1 MPSKTDFPYTYSPQE
16 LRRGESAV
24 DLLQLRYF
32 QAVARHEHV
41 SRAAEELRVAQPALS
56 RSIARL
62 EAELGVALF
71 DRRGRR
77 VTLNRFGAAFGTRVA
92 AALSELDQ
100 ARSELHDAAGLA
112 HGSVAVAAETLR
124 TITDLIAAFLAEHP
138 DVSFRLF
145 QSSAPNMSAQLQAG
159 EADLCFASQPV
170 QAGALESAELFR
182 EEVLLCVPPAHRLA
196 GRGRVTIEDLAGEPF
211 VTTRPGYWVRALA
224 DRLFADS
231 GHEPPAVACEG
242 DEPSAI
248 RGLISAG
255 VGIGLLPRLG
265 RQAPH
270 PPVAWLHLD
279 APGCQRTL
287 SVVWRRD
294 AYLSAA
300 ARGFRDFA
308 VSHFRRSGPAPP

>member
-1 MPSKTDFPYTYSPQE
+1 
-16 LRRGESAV
+16 V

-77 VTLNRFGAAFGTRVA
+77 VTLNRFGAAFGARVA
-92 AALSELDQ
+92 VALSELDQ

-124 TITDLIAAFLAEHP
+124 TITGLTAGFLAEHP
-138 DVSFRLF
+138 DVSLRLY
-145 QSSAPNMSAQLQAG
+145 QSSAPAMAAQLQAG
-159 EADLCFASQPV
+159 EVDLCIASQPV
-170 QAGALESAELFR
+170 PAGPLESAELFR

-196 GRGRVTIEDLAGEPF
+196 GRGRVTIGDLAGEPF
-211 VTTRPGYWVRALA
+211 VTTRPGYWQRALA
-224 DRLFADS
+224 DQLFTDS
-231 GHEPPAVACEG
+231 GLQAPTVACEG
-242 DEPSAI
+242 DEPYAI

-255 VGIGLLPRLG
+255 VGVGLLPRMG
-265 RQAPH
+265 RQVPD

-279 APGCQRTL
+279 APGCRRTL

-308 VSHFRRSGPAPP
+308 INHFRRRPAPD